1 MVFVSVL
8 ALIGNGLCL
17 YLLQKS
23 KSNEAH
29 MQASMIFT
37 SNDVIVNLGV
47 IVAGGL
53 VYLTN
58 SKYPDLLVG
67 IIVFIMVG
75 QGAFKI
81 LKLTK

>member
-1 MVFVSVL
+1 
-8 ALIGNGLCL
+8 
-17 YLLQKS
+17 
-23 KSNEAH
+23 

-53 VYLTN
+53 VYLSN
-58 SKYPDLLVG
+58 SKYPDLIVG
-67 IIVFIMVG
+67 IIVFFIVG

-81 LKLTK
+81 LKLSK